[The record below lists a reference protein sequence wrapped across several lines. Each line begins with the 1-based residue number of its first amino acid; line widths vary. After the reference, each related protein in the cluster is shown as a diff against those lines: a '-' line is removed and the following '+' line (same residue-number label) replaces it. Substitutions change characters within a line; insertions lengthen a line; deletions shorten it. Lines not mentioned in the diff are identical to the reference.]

1 MIDHKRRSIKIF
13 RDMSLGDLASTL
25 EKLSMEM
32 NNQILLIT
40 TINYE
45 NEIRI
50 LKYQENSLWGMKIM
64 LDADIYS
71 KKENLFSYLMNNY
84 GIDKVYNVNNSKVF
98 DLGSDLLR
106 VYSFIK
112 EITTNIF
119 NIHSDIKLNFVFEK
133 KSLAI
138 LPKLKSN

>member
-13 RDMSLGDLASTL
+13 RDMRLSDLTSTL

-32 NNQILLIT
+32 NNQILLVTSI
-40 TINYE
+40 IYE
-45 NEIRI
+45 EEIRV
-50 LKYQENSLWGMKIM
+50 LKYQENSLWGMKVI
-64 LDADIYS
+64 LDTDIYS
-71 KKENLFSYLMNNY
+71 KKENLFSALLNNY
-84 GIDKVYNVNNSKVF
+84 GINEVYNLNNANVF

-112 EITTNIF
+112 EIMTNIL
-119 NIHSDIKLNFVFEK
+119 NIPSDIKLNFVFEK

-138 LPKLKSN
+138 LPKLKSS